1 MSAENCM
8 NLMFSKHSAVADHDL
23 IIPAEE
29 SGTTMLVELKP
40 LGDLLMDTE
49 EEDKNSSQPFAELPA
64 LFTCPS
70 FYWTCLNAFLN
81 ACPKQTREHLSYLS
95 SKVHDCLLY
104 AATNTRDDSW
114 LHDIV
119 EAPPTPGSSYPN
131 GSLMDIDSSLVQ
143 IHEEQNYLQLLKVLA
158 TLNPEYYMYEVITVD
173 GWTEVEDACLGIQV

>member
-104 AATNTRDDSW
+104 AATNTRDDVS
-114 LHDIV
+114 
-119 EAPPTPGSSYPN
+119 P
-131 GSLMDIDSSLVQ
+131 
-143 IHEEQNYLQLLKVLA
+143 LKVLSILGR
-158 TLNPEYYMYEVITVD
+158 T
-173 GWTEVEDACLGIQV
+173 TEFDAWFVHNMLYHSTGLHKSIHYNVVKPNGQYNQMNSSV